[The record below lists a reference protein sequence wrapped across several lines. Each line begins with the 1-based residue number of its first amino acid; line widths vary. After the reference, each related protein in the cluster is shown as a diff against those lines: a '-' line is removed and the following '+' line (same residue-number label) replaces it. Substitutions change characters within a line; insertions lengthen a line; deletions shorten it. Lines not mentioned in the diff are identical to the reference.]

1 MARATKSKV
10 RKRPPASARRRGSAK
25 DRAKE
30 EKLEALI
37 AELRTAAES
46 IGIRVR
52 RERLLRE
59 VGYHVRSGLCRVDD
73 QEILLVESELAPDI
87 QVDLLLG
94 ALSGR
99 DLSGVPLSE
108 EVLVMI
114 RGGEPV
120 PAQ

>member
-10 RKRPPASARRRGSAK
+10 RKRPPASARRRGSTK
-25 DRAKE
+25 DQEKNA
-30 EKLEALI
+30 KLEALI
-37 AELRTAAES
+37 DELRTAAES

-59 VGYHVRSGLCRVDD
+59 VGYHVRSGLCRLDD
-73 QEILLVESELAPDI
+73 QEILLVESELAPDV

-94 ALSGR
+94 ALTGR

-108 EVLVMI
+108 DALEML
-114 RGGEPV
+114 RSGSS
-120 PAQ
+120 A

>member
-10 RKRPPASARRRGSAK
+10 RKRPPAAARRRVSAK
-25 DRAKE
+25 DREKN
-30 EKLEALI
+30 EKLEGLI
-37 AELRTAAES
+37 DELRTAAET

-73 QEILLVESELAPDI
+73 QEILLVESELAPDVQI
-87 QVDLLLG
+87 DLLLG
-94 ALSGR
+94 ALTGR

-108 EVLVMI
+108 EALEML
-114 RGGEPV
+114 RAGTA
-120 PAQ
+120 AQ

>member
-1 MARATKSKV
+1 MARTTKSKV

-25 DRAKE
+25 DREKN

-37 AELRTAAES
+37 DELRSAAES
-46 IGIRVR
+46 VGIRVR

-59 VGYHVRSGLCRVDD
+59 VGYHVRSGLCRLDD
-73 QEILLVESELAPDI
+73 QEILLVESELAPDV

-108 EVLVMI
+108 EAMQML
-114 RGGEPV
+114 RAGSPG
-120 PAQ
+120 

>member
-25 DRAKE
+25 DRKKS
-30 EKLEALI
+30 EKLESI
-37 AELRTAAES
+37 IDELRSAAES

-59 VGYHVRSGLCRVDD
+59 VGYHVRSGLCRLDD
-73 QEILLVESELAPDI
+73 QEILLVESELDADV

-108 EVLVMI
+108 DALAML
-114 RGGEPV
+114 RSSPT
-120 PAQ
+120 A